1 MKNAKKFMV
10 VPYEEKKVDLTNK
23 PSNTKLT
30 EILNNPKIDQ
40 DDKVKLIN
48 QLLIQNIDVDSPNNN
63 VNETFDTS
71 NKDTFNNNV
80 HFDQT
85 FENPNQTINNQE
97 RKSILKTPSNK
108 AKNRTLNNLEKKIDK
123 LNASINKG
131 YLALAPAFST
141 RVQTNQFSER
151 PDDVSISKVHKRK
164 ILQPNKA
171 VVKKKLKTAAEKIV
185 EDEAMNISQ
194 SGNGW
199 SFYKR

>member
-10 VPYEEKKVDLTNK
+10 VPYEEKKVEVANK
-23 PSNTKLT
+23 PSNTKIT
-30 EILNNPKIDQ
+30 EILNNPKIDK

-48 QLLIQNIDVDSPNNN
+48 QLLIPNINVDPSNNN

-71 NKDTFNNNV
+71 YKNTFDNNV

-85 FENPNQTINNQE
+85 FENPNQTVNTQI
-97 RKSILKTPSNK
+97 KSKTPKNK
-108 AKNRTLNNLEKKIDK
+108 AKNRKLISLEKQVNK

-141 RVQTNQFSER
+141 RVQRNQFSES
-151 PDDVSISKVHKRK
+151 PVDISISTVPKRK
-164 ILQPNKA
+164 RTTVSSGILQ
-171 VVKKKLKTAAEKIV
+171 KKLKTAVDKSIV
-185 EDEAMNISQ
+185 EDESMNISQ

-199 SFYKR
+199 SVYKG